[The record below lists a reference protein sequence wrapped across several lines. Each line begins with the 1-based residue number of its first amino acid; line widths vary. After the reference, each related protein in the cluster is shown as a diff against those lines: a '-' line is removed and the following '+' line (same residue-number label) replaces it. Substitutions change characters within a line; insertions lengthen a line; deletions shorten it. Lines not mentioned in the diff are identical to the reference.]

1 MNIVLAGMPGSGKTT
16 LAREFQNRGRIVA
29 DTDEEIVRRHGEIKK
44 IFDEYG
50 EGYFRDLESQ
60 AVLSLSSLDNAVIA
74 TGGGCLMRE
83 SNVNALKENGK
94 IVYLRSR
101 METLL
106 KRVRGGE
113 GRPLLYGNAAAALE
127 KLYSQRSPVYEW
139 AADLIIDTDEL
150 TPEQTADKITEYFG

>member
-1 MNIVLAGMPGSGKTT
+1 
-16 LAREFQNRGRIVA
+16 
-29 DTDEEIVRRHGEIKK
+29 
-44 IFDEYG
+44 
-50 EGYFRDLESQ
+50 
-60 AVLSLSSLDNAVIA
+60 
-74 TGGGCLMRE
+74 MRE

-94 IVYLRSR
+94 IVYLRTR
-101 METLL
+101 VETLL
-106 KRVRGGE
+106 KRVRCGE

>member
-16 LAREFQNRGRIVA
+16 LAREFRNRGRFVA

-44 IFDEYG
+44 IFDEHG

-60 AVLSLSSLDNAVIA
+60 AVLNLCSLDNAVIA

-101 METLL
+101 VETLL

>member
-50 EGYFRDLESQ
+50 EEYFRDLESQ